1 MLGLYWRVISRVKRL
16 VMSSFGLAWWE
27 TSKPEQRH
35 MGRKTFNPH
44 RSNGRLSR
52 AGATKLS
59 ILVISLAITW
69 ILFEVFP
76 AIPDAPNIATVFV
89 SVFGT
94 ITGAIE
100 ICRCLDEN

>member
-1 MLGLYWRVISRVKRL
+1 
-16 VMSSFGLAWWE
+16 MSSFGLAWWE

-35 MGRKTFNPH
+35 MGKKSCYSH
-44 RSNGRLSR
+44 RLSGRLRR

-59 ILVISLAITW
+59 MLAISAAITW
-69 ILFEVFP
+69 ILFEIFP

-94 ITGAIE
+94 ITGAIG
-100 ICRCLDEN
+100 ICKYLDEN